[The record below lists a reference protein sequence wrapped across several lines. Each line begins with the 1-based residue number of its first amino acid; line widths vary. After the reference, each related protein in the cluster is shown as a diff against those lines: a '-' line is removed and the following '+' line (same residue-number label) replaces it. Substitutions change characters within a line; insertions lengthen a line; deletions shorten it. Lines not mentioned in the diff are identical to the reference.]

1 MRLGHALK
9 IDVPKTDIW
18 WIGDTPYFLVER
30 YDRIKEADGTINR
43 LHQEDFCQALGI
55 IPELKYEREGGPGIQ
70 ESMGLLESFSS
81 QPVAD
86 QRSFLHRIV
95 FNYLIGNADAH
106 GKNFSFLYKRN
117 IPDLSPAYDMLCTAI
132 YPDLSQKMA
141 MRIGKEYDP
150 DKVFFRDWCQ
160 LVPDTASAKQNLEKE
175 IVKTATLC
183 LEKAHDLKI
192 SLEKEGIKSPIFQDI
207 CDVISKRAKRIQ
219 DI

>member
-1 MRLGHALK
+1 MRLAHSLK
-9 IDVPKTDIW
+9 IDVPKTDIHW
-18 WIGDTPYFLVER
+18 VGNTPYFLVER
-30 YDRIKEADGTINR
+30 YDRIKTTDGTIKR

-55 IPELKYEREGGPGIQ
+55 MPELKYEREGGPGIQ
-70 ESMGLLESFSS
+70 KSMGLLENFSS

-117 IPDLSPAYDMLCTAI
+117 TPDLSPAYDMLCTAI
-132 YPDLSQKMA
+132 YPNLAQKMA

-150 DKVFFRDWCQ
+150 DKVFFRHWSQ
-160 LVPDTASAKQNLEKE
+160 LVPDTASAKKNLEKE
-175 IVKTATLC
+175 LTKTAALC
-183 LEKAHDLKI
+183 LEKAHDLKS
-192 SLEKEGIKSPIFQDI
+192 SLEKEGIKSPIFEEI
-207 CDVISKRAKRIQ
+207 CDVISKRVKRVQ